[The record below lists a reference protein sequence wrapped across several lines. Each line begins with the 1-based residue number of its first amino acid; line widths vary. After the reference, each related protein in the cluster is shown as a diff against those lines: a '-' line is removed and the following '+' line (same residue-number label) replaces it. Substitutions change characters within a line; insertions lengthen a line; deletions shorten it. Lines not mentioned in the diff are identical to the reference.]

1 VIGGDY
7 SFLKEIIDISGK
19 FIYVSR
25 RNQRSKWLT
34 SVHRGMRPFSSKIN
48 SPLDEE
54 KFHKRQPFVLSASFL
69 SPY

>member
-1 VIGGDY
+1 MAHLCSPGDEAL
-7 SFLKEIIDISGK
+7 F
-19 FIYVSR
+19 
-25 RNQRSKWLT
+25 
-34 SVHRGMRPFSSKIN
+34 SKIN